1 MDKVDI
7 DLIMKC
13 AQQVGASVTIAN
25 NGDGGIYVNGKK
37 IDDIIK
43 FLEEV
48 FKGRSEE

>member
-1 MDKVDI
+1 MDKADI
-7 DLIMKC
+7 DLIIKC
-13 AQQVGASVTIAN
+13 FQQAGASVTIVD